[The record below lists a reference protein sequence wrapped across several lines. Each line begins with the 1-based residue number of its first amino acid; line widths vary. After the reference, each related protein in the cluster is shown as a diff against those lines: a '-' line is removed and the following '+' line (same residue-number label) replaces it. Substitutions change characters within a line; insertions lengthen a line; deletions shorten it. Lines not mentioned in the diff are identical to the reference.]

1 MPLIVDQIG
10 RFSASPFGQFRDLKP
25 WELTAGSA
33 QFIERLLGQL
43 GDDYSVTAGIAIH
56 ASAIVEPTAAIK
68 GPAIVGPGCFV
79 GAGALLRGGCW
90 LEADCIL
97 GPGSELKSS
106 FVFAGS
112 RLAHFNFVGD
122 SLLGSHVNLEA
133 GAVIANHRNEW
144 PNRAISFVYKE
155 GRIDTGVGKFG
166 AVVGD
171 RVKIGANA
179 VIAPGAILT
188 PGTIVGRL
196 SLVDQA
202 PVDIAS
208 GEAATKGRWMPG
220 LRGVYP

>member
-10 RFSASPFGQFRDLKP
+10 QFSASPLGQFHDLKP

-33 QFIERLLGQL
+33 RIVEQLLGQL
-43 GDDYSVTAGIAIH
+43 GDEYSVTAGIAIH
-56 ASAIVEPTAAIK
+56 ASAIVDPAAAIK

-97 GPGSELKSS
+97 GPGTELKSS
-106 FVFAGS
+106 FVFRGS

-122 SLLGSHVNLEA
+122 SLLGSDVNLEA
-133 GAVIANHRNEW
+133 GSVIANHRNEQ
-144 PNRAISFVYKE
+144 PDSAISFLYQDR
-155 GRIDTGVGKFG
+155 RIDTGVGKFG

-179 VIAPGAILT
+179 VIAPGAILP

-202 PVDIAS
+202 PVDI
-208 GEAATKGRWMPG
+208 
-220 LRGVYP
+220 V